1 MPFEPFLH
9 PIPEDDDLE
18 AQNENLLD
26 IETYKQFKA
35 NDWFN
40 CSKIVCFLFTILAL
54 LCLLLYVLF
63 YSLEKY

>member
-1 MPFEPFLH
+1 MPSEPFLQT
-9 PIPEDDDLE
+9 IPEDDDLE

-26 IETYKQFKA
+26 IETYKQFTT

-40 CSKIVCFLFTILAL
+40 CSKVVCFLFTILGL
-54 LCLLLYVLF
+54 LCLLLYIVF